1 MKRSALSAFAIA
13 VRSSS
18 GMKRSSLRVST
29 TSMPSALSL
38 SASLRAT
45 PRTMSFSAMPSTPIA
60 PGSLPPVPGIENDF
74 PQGRRRRR
82 FRGLRRRRVAWLID
96 QGHRFG
102 NLRFLRGSCGWRD
115 YRLRPLLSLLL
126 GRGIERGDALARPAA
141 PVAPGIFCG
150 DNGVLLPRV
159 PAVAFAG
166 VERHREAIAALGGIG
181 AVRIFADQQAKVSNG
196 SVERALFT
204 ARFVELLINFTGV
217 VVSRIPVAALGKFL
231 RQTLEARCDFFKTG
245 ACLRRE
251 PALGKLIVFVLGGD
265 VELPVLRDRRG
276 CGHAGKWEQQR
287 DEEKD
292 ASRLHYEC
300 SFFARS
306 TNAFSRFNASSGVNI
321 ETSRFLSSSRN
332 LSSTSATS
340 GICGRSSLRP
350 PRAARGRPRS
360 SSSPPSRFLRISLA
374 RSTTSGGRPASFAT
388 WMP

>member
-60 PGSLPPVPGIENDF
+60 PGSLPPCPGSRTI
-74 PQGRRRRR
+74 
-82 FRGLRRRRVAWLID
+82 FRKAGGVAWLID

-102 NLRFLRGSCGWRD
+102 NLRFLRGSCDWRD

-166 VERHREAIAALGGIG
+166 VERHREAIAAL
-181 AVRIFADQQAKVSNG
+181 D
-196 SVERALFT
+196 
-204 ARFVELLINFTGV
+204 
-217 VVSRIPVAALGKFL
+217 
-231 RQTLEARCDFFKTG
+231 
-245 ACLRRE
+245 
-251 PALGKLIVFVLGGD
+251 
-265 VELPVLRDRRG
+265 
-276 CGHAGKWEQQR
+276 
-287 DEEKD
+287 
-292 ASRLHYEC
+292 
-300 SFFARS
+300 
-306 TNAFSRFNASSGVNI
+306 
-321 ETSRFLSSSRN
+321 
-332 LSSTSATS
+332 
-340 GICGRSSLRP
+340 
-350 PRAARGRPRS
+350 
-360 SSSPPSRFLRISLA
+360 
-374 RSTTSGGRPASFAT
+374 
-388 WMP
+388 